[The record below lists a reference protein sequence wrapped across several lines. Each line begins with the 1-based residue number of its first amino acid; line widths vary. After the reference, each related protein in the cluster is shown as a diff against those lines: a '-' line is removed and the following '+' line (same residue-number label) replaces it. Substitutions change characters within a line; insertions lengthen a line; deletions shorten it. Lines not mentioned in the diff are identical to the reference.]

1 MATHKFDLVATSGTY
16 TDKQGNE
23 KKRYVKCGV
32 VMENEKGMLIKIESL
47 PIGFNGWLSCFEPKG
62 AEDRGAKR
70 PAGNSHADIDDQIP
84 F

>member
-1 MATHKFDLVATSGTY
+1 MATHKFDLVATAGTY

-32 VMENEKGMLIKIESL
+32 VMESEKGMSVKIESL
-47 PIGFNGWLSCFEPKG
+47 PIGFNGWLSCFEPKP
-62 AEDRGAKR
+62 AEGRTRKPDSGM
-70 PAGNSHADIDDQIP
+70 PADMDSDIP